1 MLIRRFIALLI
12 LPAAVIC
19 TGTVGYMLIEGQPFF
34 ESLYMTVMTITTVGF
49 GEIWPMSHNGRIFTI
64 FLMLGGI
71 FTLFYAVGEITR
83 TVVSGQLQAALGRQ
97 RMERSL
103 AGLHNHMIVCGF
115 GRMGRLVCKEFANE
129 HIPFVVVEKNEDLL
143 KNLHSEYGL
152 AVHGDA
158 TLDDTLRQAGIDRAR
173 ALVTLVASD
182 ADNLYIT
189 MSARLLSDKIFIV
202 ARAEDERDEQKL
214 IRAGANR
221 VVSPYMIGGSRV
233 AQAVLRP
240 TVVDFIEL
248 ATKTEHLEIQI
259 EEVQIAP
266 GGRLVHV
273 ALKDSQVRQQFG
285 IIIVA
290 IKKASG
296 KMTFNPPGEA
306 VMEAGDILI
315 VLGNREQLAQ
325 LEKLAKG

>member
-1 MLIRRFIALLI
+1 MIRRFIALLL
-12 LPAAVIC
+12 LPAVIIIF
-19 TGTVGYMLIEGQPFF
+19 GTAGYMIVEGWPFF
-34 ESLYMTVMTITTVGF
+34 DALYMTVMTITTVGYKEVQPLTRK
-49 GEIWPMSHNGRIFTI
+49 GQIFTI
-64 FLMLGGI
+64 VLMLGGI
-71 FTLFYAVGEITR
+71 YTLFYVFGEVIR

-103 AGLHNHMIVCGF
+103 AGMKNHMIVCGY
-115 GRMGRLVCKEFANE
+115 GRMGRLVCKEFAAE
-129 HIPFVVVEKNEDLL
+129 RIPFVVIDKKEELVENFALEHGVAL
-143 KNLHSEYGL
+143 
-152 AVHGDA
+152 HGDA
-158 TLDDTLRQAGIDRAR
+158 TLDDTLRHAGIDRAR

-189 MSARLLSDKIFIV
+189 MSARLLSDKVFIV

-221 VVSPYMIGGSRV
+221 VVSPYLIGGSRV

-266 GGRLVHV
+266 AGRLVNL
-273 ALKDSQVRQQFG
+273 ALKDSQIRQQFG
-285 IIIVA
+285 VIIVA
-290 IKKASG
+290 IKKQTG
-296 KMTFNPPGEA
+296 KMTFNPPPEA

-315 VLGNREQLAQ
+315 VLGHRQQLDE